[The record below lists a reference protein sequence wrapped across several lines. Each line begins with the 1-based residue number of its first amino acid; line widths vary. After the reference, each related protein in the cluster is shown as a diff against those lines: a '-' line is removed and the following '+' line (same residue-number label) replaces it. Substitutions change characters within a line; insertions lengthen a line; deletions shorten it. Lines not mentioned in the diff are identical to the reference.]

1 MFYITPDMFSEK
13 NKQDCLINLDNVLSI
28 RRSKIYHGLTG
39 ENYENAIYFT
49 YKEMTAD
56 FWEYATAFQRDKV
69 FEEIMK
75 MVESITKDKLPV
87 IINCKPYR
95 S

>member
-13 NKQDCLINLDNVLSI
+13 TKQDCLINLDNVLSI

-39 ENYENAIYFT
+39 EKYENAIYFT

-56 FWEYATAFQRDKV
+56 FWEYATELQRDKV
-69 FEEIMK
+69 FEEIRD
-75 MVESITKDKLPV
+75 MVSRMTTIQ
-87 IINCKPYR
+87 
-95 S
+95 